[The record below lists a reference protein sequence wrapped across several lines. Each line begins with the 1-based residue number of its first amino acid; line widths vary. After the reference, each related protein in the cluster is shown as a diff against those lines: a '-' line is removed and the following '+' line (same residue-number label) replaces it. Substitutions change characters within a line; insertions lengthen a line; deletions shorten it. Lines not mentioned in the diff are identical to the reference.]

1 MTLPNHITLDST
13 FRLNFPEGPRSLRC
27 GRCGGSIAFSLPV
40 DVLREFVDSHA
51 QCPPRRRESF
61 CEEECGGV
69 FDGFSVSSDADPG
82 L

>member
-1 MTLPNHITLDST
+1 M
-13 FRLNFPEGPRSLRC
+13 RC
-27 GRCGGSIAFSLPV
+27 GRCGGSIPFAEPV
-40 DVLREFVDSHA
+40 DVLRVFVDAHA
-51 QCPPRRRESF
+51 QCPVRRESF